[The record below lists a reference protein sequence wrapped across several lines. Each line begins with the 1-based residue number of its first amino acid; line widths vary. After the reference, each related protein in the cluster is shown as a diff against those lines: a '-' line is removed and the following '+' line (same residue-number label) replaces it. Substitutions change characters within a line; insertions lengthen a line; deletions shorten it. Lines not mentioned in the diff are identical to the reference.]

1 MKGRPGRLSARALP
15 LGVSGWEALSEDMWS
30 CGKVTRL
37 LETALSTGTPS
48 GEPSQEN
55 PPKPSRLRPRAVLR
69 DDWPPCPLHLSHKK
83 PSEFLSTRIQSSQL
97 SIDP

>member
-69 DDWPPCPLHLSHKK
+69 DARMGPSFWFPGPLAALGLV
-83 PSEFLSTRIQSSQL
+83 PG
-97 SIDP
+97 